1 MKKSLEEYET
11 QQSSVISLEA
21 ALGNAPNGSAQ
32 KDGSNTVKENCN
44 GNVSTEESLRAW
56 QSTLD
61 SACKTPAVKSEVGV
75 TKERII
81 PISRDREQLR
91 TQGDKKVMQYN

>member
-1 MKKSLEEYET
+1 MTQKSSWLNNNGA
-11 QQSSVISLEA
+11 ISQEA
-21 ALGNAPNGSAQ
+21 ALRNAPNVPAQ
-32 KDGSNTVKENCN
+32 KDGIKTIKENYN

-61 SACKTPAVKSEVGV
+61 SACKTPDVQSKVGV

-81 PISRDREQLR
+81 PISSDRDQPP
-91 TQGDKKVMQYN
+91 TQGKKEVMQYN

>member
-1 MKKSLEEYET
+1 MTQNSSRLNNNSAISQEAKLE
-11 QQSSVISLEA
+11 
-21 ALGNAPNGSAQ
+21 NNPNWSAQ
-32 KDGSNTVKENCN
+32 KDGGKTLQENCN

-81 PISRDREQLR
+81 PISSDRDQPP
-91 TQGDKKVMQYN
+91 TQGKKEVMQYN